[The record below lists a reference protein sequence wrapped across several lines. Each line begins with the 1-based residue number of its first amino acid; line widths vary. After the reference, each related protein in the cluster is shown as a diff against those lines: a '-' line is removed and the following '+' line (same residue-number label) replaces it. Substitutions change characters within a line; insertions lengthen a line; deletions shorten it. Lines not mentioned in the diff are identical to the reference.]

1 MENLK
6 SEMVKDAED
15 IISQIDAFRKK
26 AMTNLATDSNQE
38 GLLRLNEKQYMRT
51 FVHDLDAVKNSLD
64 KDVAFWRK
72 RMDQA

>member
-72 RMDQA
+72 RMD